1 MGHLPPSGCEDG
13 EVAEILLTGNSAL
26 LPPGFRDRLP
36 PAAEA
41 ASQLVRTVIDTFA
54 ARGYERVSP
63 PLVEHEASLQSW
75 LGKPLGGAL
84 FRSSD
89 PATGEALAT
98 RPDITGQIA
107 RIAATRLADA
117 PRPLRLAYAG
127 PVLRG
132 RAGQLAPER
141 ELTQAGAELIGT
153 DGEAGLA
160 ELVTTALEALSS
172 AGVGELSLDLTT
184 PELVPA
190 LAASRWPVADVDG
203 LLAALDG
210 KDWGALSDAARLPYR
225 ALLELAGPAE
235 TALPRLAELA
245 PELATRIQGLIARL
259 PGVRVTIDPTE
270 RHGFDYYS
278 WVGFSMFGS
287 VNGVPLRSE
296 IGRGGAYSV
305 RHPDGSREAAAGVSL
320 YVDMLVDAG
329 LGTSARTRIF
339 LPQGTAPHVGA
350 ELRAGGWATVEALS
364 GTDSDASCTHRWNGA
379 QPVAKG

>member
-1 MGHLPPSGCEDG
+1 VVD
-13 EVAEILLTGNSAL
+13 A
-26 LPPGFRDRLP
+26 
-36 PAAEA
+36 
-41 ASQLVRTVIDTFA
+41 FA

-63 PLVEHEASLQSW
+63 PLVEHEASLAAW

-89 PATGEALAT
+89 PATGEALAL

-132 RAGQLAPER
+132 RSGQLSPER

-160 ELVTTALEALSS
+160 ELIATALDALST
-172 AGVGELSLDLTT
+172 AGVTELSLDLTT

-190 LAASRWPVADVDG
+190 LAAGRWPVADVDG
-203 LLAALDG
+203 LLMALDG
-210 KDWGALSDAARLPYR
+210 KDWGALSADGREPYR
-225 ALLELAGPAE
+225 ALLDLAGPAE
-235 TALPRLAELA
+235 TALPKLGELA
-245 PELATRIQGLIARL
+245 PELAARIEALIARL
-259 PGVRVTIDPTE
+259 PNVRVTIDPTE
-270 RHGFDYYS
+270 RHGFEYHS
-278 WVGFSMFGS
+278 WIGFSLFGS
-287 VNGVPLRSE
+287 ANGVPLRSE
-296 IGRGGAYSV
+296 IGRGGAYAV
-305 RHPDGSREAAAGVSL
+305 RHPDGSREPAAGVSL

-329 LGTSARTRIF
+329 LGASSRQRVF
-339 LPQGTAPHVGA
+339 LPAGTDAAVGA
-350 ELRAGGWATVEALS
+350 ALRADGWATIEALS
-364 GTDSDASCTHRWNGA
+364 ATDSDASCTHRWNGT